1 METTLPP
8 GPPGRARME
17 TILAQLGR
25 RADDVAHR
33 AVSVPIYQTAT
44 FAHMDFQ
51 RGRGYDY
58 SRTSNPTRTVLE
70 EAICELDG
78 GARGSAFTSGMAA
91 ITTVLALFRQGDE
104 ILFGEHLYGGTY
116 RLCRE
121 SLSLQGIR
129 FRFVPTDEPDAVAD
143 AVGPDTRALF
153 CETPSNPL
161 LRVSDLRALSE
172 VARRRNLLFLVDNTF
187 LTPFLQ
193 RPIDLG
199 ADITIYS
206 ATKYL
211 AGHDDVV
218 AGLVVAKDAE
228 LGARIA
234 RLQNNLGT
242 ALGPFD
248 AWLTLRGMKTLAL
261 RMRAQEK
268 SALTVAAFLHDH
280 PAVEQVYYPGLADDP
295 GHEVTRGQADGF
307 GATLSFRLRN
317 EDRAEAFIGALRLA
331 TYAESLGGTETLVT
345 HPANQ
350 THRDLSPSERE
361 RLGFTDGLLRL
372 SVGAEAVEDI
382 LADLDRALAV
392 TEVHQTAR

>member
-1 METTLPP
+1 MRTETF
-8 GPPGRARME
+8 
-17 TILAQLGR
+17 LAQLGR
-25 RADDVAHR
+25 TADDLAHR
-33 AVSVPIYQTAT
+33 AVSAPIYQTAT
-44 FAHMDFQ
+44 FAHLDFE

-70 EAICELDG
+70 EAMARLDK
-78 GARGSAFTSGMAA
+78 GARATAFASGMAA
-91 ITTVLALFRQGDE
+91 ITTVLALFEQGDE

-116 RLCRE
+116 RLARE
-121 SLSLQGIR
+121 VLARQGIG
-129 FRFVPTDEPDAVAD
+129 FRFVPTDDIAATQ
-143 AVGPDTRALF
+143 AAIGPQTRALF

-161 LRVSDLRALSE
+161 LKVSDLRALSA
-172 VARRRNLLFLVDNTF
+172 VAKRAGLLFLVDNTF

-193 RPIDLG
+193 RPLELG
-199 ADITIYS
+199 ADITLYS

-218 AGLVVAKDAE
+218 AGVAVMRDAD
-228 LGARIA
+228 LGARVA

-261 RMRAQEK
+261 RMRAQEV
-268 SALTVAAFLHDH
+268 SALEVAQHLAKH
-280 PAVEQVYYPGLADDP
+280 PAVDHVYYPGLPTDP
-295 GHEVTRGQADGF
+295 GHVITRSQSDGF
-307 GATLSFRLRN
+307 GATMSFRLRAG
-317 EDRAEAFIGALRLA
+317 DRAEAFVQALKLA

-350 THRDLSPSERE
+350 THRDLDVAERD
-361 RLGFTDGLLRL
+361 RLGFHQGLLRL

-392 TEVHQTAR
+392 TAIGQPAR